1 MNSNDLVDLVNNN
14 IFSALSEVHTITI
27 GKIVKVNTKTID
39 VKPTF
44 KRKIQDREIEYP
56 VFTNVPPIFLNGGA
70 NSITFPLSV
79 GDDVLL
85 MVNERCFDNW
95 YEGLDNKTPLE
106 YRFFDYSD
114 SFALVG
120 IQPKS
125 KAHTIPTDGRTH
137 QTGDT
142 LAVGDYEQQGNYT
155 RTGTMNMTG
164 NFTLTGDLNVTGN
177 INVVGNVGIT
187 SGDLTIDGV
196 SFKTHTH
203 PQNDGNDLGGGVNT
217 GVAE

>member
-27 GKIVKVNTKTID
+27 GKIVKVNAKTID

-106 YRFFDYSD
+106 YRLFDYSD

-120 IQPKS
+120 IKPKS

-142 LAVGDYEQQGNYT
+142 LANGNYEQIGDYTREGNMDM
-155 RTGTMNMTG
+155 TGNLDLTGNLTLVGNLNMTG
-164 NFTLTGDLNVTGN
+164 VFMLNGINVEDYLTGHTHNGN
-177 INVVGNVGIT
+177 GNGNET
-187 SGDLTIDGV
+187 SGP
-196 SFKTHTH
+196 HY
-203 PQNDGNDLGGGVNT
+203 GG
-217 GVAE
+217 